1 MLNKYR
7 AELYAFVCVC
17 VFIYI
22 CTILNNQHS
31 MNVEKRERE
40 TMRLLD
46 IRSSHDVLMNLKT
59 EKTEANMTFFQ
70 NFDDTIHLVQH
81 D

>member
-1 MLNKYR
+1 
-7 AELYAFVCVC
+7 
-17 VFIYI
+17 
-22 CTILNNQHS
+22 

-59 EKTEANMTFFQ
+59 EKTEANMTFFKILMTQ
-70 NFDDTIHLVQH
+70 FTLFNMINLMNTVQH
-81 D
+81 V